1 MKLKDIIVD
10 AVFGGII
17 ESRVVERIKAAS
29 ITDLESGWR
38 RLTGNSDR
46 ELLPTTQARMIEIAY
61 WLWETN
67 PMAGWLIDI
76 TVAFILGEGLP
87 YEAKNEDVKKVLD
100 DLWYDPINRMDLYFP
115 KHVTELLIFGELCL
129 PVYTAEQTGKVRL
142 GYIDPASIVDVVTD
156 PENVKVILGVTVSNN
171 LDNEKRRLRTILP
184 KDIDYV
190 LSPKGRE
197 VRKSFTDGECFFYA
211 INNVTNSPRGRSEL
225 LSTADWL
232 DAYEQFL
239 YDYAEKWPQQ
249 NSFTWDLEV
258 TNGDENEV
266 KKHVSAFSKKSGSVF
281 GHNEKVKLNAITPDL
296 KSLDAEKG
304 ARLFRNHILG
314 RKGFPEHW
322 FGGGGD
328 VNRATASEMGAPT
341 LKMLTMKQKLV
352 KYILED
358 IFGYAIE
365 KRRTARTLHVSEEEA
380 GQYSVITP
388 ELSEKEITK
397 FSTAVRDVS
406 ASLVIAEKQG
416 WVDKD
421 TARQMFA
428 MLGAF
433 LGMEIDVSAVKE
445 AVEKEKSTE
454 GYEDYLNADKNPKP
468 AGEDGKDE

>member
-1 MKLKDIIVD
+1 MNLKDTMIN
-10 AVFGGII
+10 ALFGGII
-17 ESRVVERIKAAS
+17 DTRVAERLKAAS
-29 ITDLESGWR
+29 ISDVESGWR

-87 YEAKNEDVKKVLD
+87 YEAKNDKVKQILD
-100 DLWYDPINRMDLYFP
+100 EFWYDPINRMDLYFP

-129 PVYTAEQTGKVRL
+129 PAFTAAQTGKVRL
-142 GYIDPASIVDVVTD
+142 GYIDPAMIVEAVPD
-156 PENVKVILGVTVSNN
+156 PENVKVILGVVVSNR
-171 LDNEKRRLRTILP
+171 LDNGTRRLKTILP

-190 LSPKGRE
+190 LSPKGRI
-197 VRKSFTDGECFFYA
+197 VRDSFTDGECFFYA

-258 TNGDENEV
+258 ENGNEDDI
-266 KKHVSAFSKKSGSVF
+266 KKHVNSFSKKSGSVF
-281 GHNEKVKLNAITPDL
+281 GHNDKVKLNAITPDL

-341 LKMLTMKQKLV
+341 LKMLTMKQRLV

-365 KRRTARTLHVSEEEA
+365 KRRTARTLYVTDEEA

-388 ELSEKEITK
+388 DLSQEDITK
-397 FSTAVRDVS
+397 FSTAIRDVS
-406 ASLVIAEKQG
+406 ASLVIAEKQE

-421 TARQMFA
+421 TARKLFA
-428 MLGAF
+428 LLSAF
-433 LGMEIDVSAVKE
+433 LGMEIDVKAVKE
-445 AVEKEKSTE
+445 AVEKEKSAE
-454 GYEDYLNADKNPKP
+454 GYEDYLGDTKEPNPASKE
-468 AGEDGKDE
+468 GEDE

>member
-1 MKLKDIIVD
+1 MNLKERIVD
-10 AVFGGII
+10 AVFGDVI
-17 ESRVVERIKAAS
+17 ESKVAERLKGAS
-29 ITDLESGWR
+29 TSETEYGWR
-38 RLTGNSDR
+38 KLTGNAAR
-46 ELLPTTQARMIEIAY
+46 ELLTTTQARMIEIAY

-76 TVAFILGEGLP
+76 VVAFILGEGLP
-87 YEAKNEDVKKVLD
+87 YEAKHEDVKKALND
-100 DLWYDPINRMDLYFP
+100 FWYDPINRMDLYFP

-129 PVYTAEQTGKVRL
+129 PAFTAEQTGKVRL
-142 GYIDPASIVDVVTD
+142 GYIDPASIVEVVTD
-156 PENVKVILGVTVSNN
+156 PENVKVIIGVVVSNN
-171 LDNEKRRLRTILP
+171 LDHEKRRLSTILP
-184 KDIDYV
+184 KDIEYV
-190 LSPKGRE
+190 MSPKGRSL
-197 VRKSFTDGECFFYA
+197 RGTFTDGECFFYA

-258 TNGDENEV
+258 QNADKAEIETHV
-266 KKHVSAFSKKSGSVF
+266 KAFSKKSGSVY
-281 GHNEKVKLNAITPDL
+281 GHNEKVKLSAITPDL
-296 KSLDAEKG
+296 KALDAEKG

-341 LKMLTMKQKLV
+341 LKMLAMKQRLV

-365 KRRTARTLHVSEEEA
+365 KRRTAKTLRVTDDEA
-380 GQYSVITP
+380 GLYSVITP
-388 ELSEKEITK
+388 ELSQKDIAK
-397 FSTAVRDVS
+397 FSTAIRDVS
-406 ASLVIAEKQG
+406 SSLVIAEKQG
-416 WVDKD
+416 WVDRD

-428 MLGAF
+428 MLGTF
-433 LGMEIDVSAVKE
+433 LGMEIDVEAVKD
-445 AVEKEKSTE
+445 AVEKQNATA
-454 GYEDYLNADKNPKP
+454 GYEDYLGGNNPPKS
-468 AGEDGKDE
+468 AGEEPENE